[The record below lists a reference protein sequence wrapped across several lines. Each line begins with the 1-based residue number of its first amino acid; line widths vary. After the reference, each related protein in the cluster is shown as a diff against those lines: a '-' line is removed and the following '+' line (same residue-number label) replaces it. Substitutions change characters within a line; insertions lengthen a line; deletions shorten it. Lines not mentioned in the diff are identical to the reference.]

1 MRQGQ
6 GCQSKAAPRIIFE
19 LAFTTSEFLLDFGQ
33 AYGSRNEAV
42 IHTRILMT
50 PVSAKT
56 LTTMLQNLLEQYEKK
71 MGSIKGRAAEQD

>member
-1 MRQGQ
+1 LGIDPDEAR
-6 GCQSKAAPRIIFE
+6 PRLPGEGRSSNYFE

-56 LTTMLQNLLEQYEKK
+56 LTVMLQNLLEQYEKK
-71 MGSIKGRAAEQD
+71 MGSIR